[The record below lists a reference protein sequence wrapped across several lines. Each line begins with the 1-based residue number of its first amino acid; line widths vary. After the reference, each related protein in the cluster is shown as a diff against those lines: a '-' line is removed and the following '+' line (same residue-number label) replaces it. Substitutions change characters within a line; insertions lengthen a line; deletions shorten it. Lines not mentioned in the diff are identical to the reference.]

1 MRKFLS
7 LFVILCFSTATVF
20 AQTRKV
26 TGRVIDDRG
35 TPVPYA
41 TVMEAGKNN
50 GTQTDENGN
59 YTITVGLNSRLTISA
74 AGFSSQTVAVK
85 DVVNVSLAPGN
96 SELQEVIVTAQGI
109 RRRPKELGYSIGK
122 VTNQELTV
130 GKSPRLAEALSG
142 KVSGLT
148 VFNIDNSVD
157 PQVKVVLRGYRSLTG
172 SNDALIVID
181 GITNVP
187 QSALA
192 SLNPNDVENV
202 VVLKGGQA
210 ATLYGSAG
218 VNGALIITTKKGT
231 KGKLKVSYSNAT
243 NFERLSFLPQFQDK
257 YGNGS
262 HYATSF
268 GRPGYKTNY
277 LERMKDNFRTFE
289 NQQYGDPYDGS
300 IRVLGRVTEDGSKL
314 EVPYTPIKGERRRA
328 WNTGFTLSNQVG
340 FSGGDQEGTYYMSFG
355 NSITEG
361 IVPGD
366 KNQRNGVRLAATKM
380 LNKLTVGFNAAY
392 AQTTFNRTTSNFYF
406 DMLNV
411 AAHVPISQLKDWRTN
426 KFASP
431 NGFYDDYYNN
441 PYFNNDNNRQNYQDA
456 NLSGSLELNYKLFPW
471 LTINEHL
478 GVVNNSRTRKNHT
491 SKFIY
496 SDYAKNVAYVP
507 APFPND
513 YDGIDRAA
521 TDILG
526 SVFDAITN
534 ENVVNNEFQL
544 RFEKDFANFSNKLIL
559 GHSIYQQ
566 KIKQVSVSSGSIVQ
580 DSIFNVGNRQGE
592 LGGGEFNSRSR
603 KYGYYADLTT
613 GWRDVLFF
621 HVSGRYDATSLFFKP
636 DRPTSLYKFGYYG
649 ADISFILTDAV
660 PGIKSNILNYA
671 KLRAGYNKNANDNI
685 KPYELDLNY
694 TSGTGFPFGNTVGYS
709 VGNVLP
715 DADLKPEF
723 VKSFEIGGEFQL
735 FNNIVNL
742 DVAAFTQKSTG
753 SILTVKVPN
762 STGFPFLRLNVGE
775 TKNWGYEVDLRVQI
789 LRKTNINWEMSA
801 NYGFNDNRA
810 EKLYQGVNEFAL
822 GGFPW
827 AQAYVIQGQSY
838 PTLKATAY
846 QRDSATGRVIVGSID
861 GYPLQTPDLKNF
873 GRTTPKHVA
882 GLGTRLRVK
891 DFTLAANAEYRGGN
905 VIFHQLGRDMT
916 FTGSG
921 KWTENRTPHIFPN
934 SAYNDGT
941 GKIVPN
947 DKVFVQEAEYS
958 LWVDKYRFISENFV
972 TPGWFIKLRDINLSY
987 NLPSRLI
994 NKTKLFSGATIG
1006 IYGRNLVTIVDK
1018 LNMYTDPEFSFTT
1031 DNGQGINDSRNT
1043 PPVKQ
1048 YGFNINLT
1056 F

>member
-1 MRKFLS
+1 MKKILTLFIMLMLS
-7 LFVILCFSTATVF
+7 GVLAF
-20 AQTRKV
+20 AQSRVV

-35 TPVPYA
+35 TPVQYA
-41 TVMEAGKNN
+41 TITEVGKNN
-50 GTQTDENGN
+50 AVTADANGN
-59 YTITVGLNSRLTISA
+59 YTITVGQNSRLVISS
-74 AGFSSQTVAVK
+74 AGFREQTLPAQS
-85 DVVNVSLAPGN
+85 VVNVTLIQGDSQ
-96 SELQEVIVTAQGI
+96 LQEVVVTAQGI
-109 RRRPKELGYSIGK
+109 RRRPKELGYSVGK

-157 PQVKVVLRGYRSLTG
+157 PRVKVVLRGYRSLTG

-192 SLNPNDVENV
+192 ALNPNDVESV
-202 VVLKGGQA
+202 TVLKGGQA

-243 NFERLSFLPQFQDK
+243 NFERLSFLPDFQEK
-257 YGNGS
+257 YGSGS

-268 GRPGYKTNY
+268 GRPGYKSDY

-289 NQQYGDPYDGS
+289 NQQYGDAYDGS
-300 IRVLGRVTEDGSKL
+300 IRVAGRVTEDGSKFEL
-314 EVPYTPIKGERRRA
+314 PYSAIKGERRRA
-328 WNTGFTLSNQVG
+328 WNTGFTTSNQVG
-340 FSGGDQEGTYYMSFG
+340 FNGGDQDGTYYMSFG
-355 NSITEG
+355 NTITEG

-366 KNQRNGVRLAATKM
+366 KSERNGVRLAATKT
-380 LNKLTVGFNAAY
+380 LNKLTVGFNVAY
-392 AQTTFNRTTSNFYF
+392 AQSKFDRTTSDFYF
-406 DMLNV
+406 DVLNV
-411 AAHVPISQLKDWRTN
+411 AAHIPLSQLKDWRNN
-426 KFASP
+426 KFANP

-456 NLSGSLELNYKLFPW
+456 NLSGSLEFNYKLLPW
-471 LTINEHL
+471 VSINEHL
-478 GVVNNSRTRKNHT
+478 GVVNNSRIRKNHT

-496 SDYAKNVAYVP
+496 SDYAKNTAFVP

-521 TDILG
+521 TDITG

-534 ENVVNNEFQL
+534 ENVVNNELQL
-544 RFEKDFANFSNKLIL
+544 QFAKDFGRFSNKLIL
-559 GHSIYQQ
+559 GQSIYQQ
-566 KIKQVSVSSGSIVQ
+566 RTKQVSVSSGSIVQ
-580 DSIFNVGNRQGE
+580 DSIFNVSNRQGE
-592 LGGGEFNSRSR
+592 LGGGEFNSRNR

-613 GWRDVLFF
+613 GWKDMIFVHL
-621 HVSGRYDATSLFFKP
+621 SGRYDATSLFFKP
-636 DRPTSLYKFGYYG
+636 ERPTNLYKFGYYG
-649 ADISFILTDAV
+649 ADVSFILTEAL
-660 PGIKSNILNYA
+660 PGIKSNVLNYA

-685 KPYELDLNY
+685 NPYELDLNY
-694 TSGTGFPFGNTVGYS
+694 QSGSGFPFGNTVGYS

-715 DADLKPEF
+715 DANLKPEF
-723 VKSFEIGGEFQL
+723 VKSFEVGGEFQL
-735 FNNIVNL
+735 FNNRINL

-775 TKNWGYEVDLRVQI
+775 TKNWGYEADIRFQI
-789 LRKTNINWEMSA
+789 IKKTNFNWEMSA
-801 NYGFNDNRA
+801 NYGFNDNKA

-822 GGFPW
+822 GGFAY
-827 AQAYVIQGQSY
+827 AQAYVIQGQSF

-846 QRDSATGRVIVGSID
+846 LRDSATGRIIVGSKD
-861 GYPLQTPDLKNF
+861 GYPIQTADLKNF

-882 GLGTRLRVK
+882 GLGTKVRFK

-921 KWTENRTPHIFPN
+921 KWTENRTPFILPN
-934 SAYNDGT
+934 SSYDDGT
-941 GKIVPN
+941 GKFVPN
-947 DKVFVQEAEYS
+947 TTVNVQEAEYS
-958 LWVDKYRFISENFV
+958 YYVDKYRFISENFV
-972 TPGWFIKLRDINLSY
+972 TPGWFIKLRDVNLSY
-987 NLPSRLI
+987 NVPSRLI
-994 NKTKLFSGATIG
+994 NRTRVFTGATIG
-1006 IYGRNLVTIVDK
+1006 VYGRNLVTIVDK

-1031 DNGQGINDSRNT
+1031 GNGQGINDSRNT
-1043 PPVKQ
+1043 PPVRQ
-1048 YGFNINLT
+1048 YGFNLNLT